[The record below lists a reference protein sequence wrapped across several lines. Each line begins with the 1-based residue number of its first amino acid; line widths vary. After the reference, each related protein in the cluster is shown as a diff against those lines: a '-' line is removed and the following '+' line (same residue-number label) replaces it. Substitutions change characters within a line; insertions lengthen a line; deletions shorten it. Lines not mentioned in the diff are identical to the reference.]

1 MEHALTVMRNI
12 GNVVHSFTEPPA
24 DNRTELDLGLKD
36 QARPTQ
42 ERHYKVLQE
51 PITRSEHLPYLLL
64 ELSFLQTELFLE
76 RLSRQANNAFVY

>member
-24 DNRTELDLGLKD
+24 DKRTELDLGLKD

-42 ERHYKVLQE
+42 ERHCKVL
-51 PITRSEHLPYLLL
+51 
-64 ELSFLQTELFLE
+64 LFLTG
-76 RLSRQANNAFVY
+76 NAYVDCQSNHVTGMAQIDWMSKH